1 MDLTKNNIKKTLE
14 KINMSGHSENIV
26 SSGILKNIQ
35 VFGDQVDIDIVVT
48 NPALQAR
55 KKLEVDIMKII
66 HDDIYE
72 KAKININ
79 TKVELPK
86 ENKNDENEIDSPDR
100 PKISSQAKKINGVDS
115 IIAISSAKGGVGKST
130 VTINLAA
137 ALAKKGCKVGILDAD
152 IYGPSV
158 PTMMDVEGYVPKSI
172 KIDNKSKIEPVES
185 YNVKIMSIGF
195 FTKLDQAVVWGG
207 PMASKALNQMIFD
220 THWGELDFLFLDLPP
235 GTGDIHLS
243 LVQSLPITG
252 SIIVSTPQNVALAD
266 ARRGIKMFQQE
277 SISVPILGLVEN
289 MAYFKTD
296 DSEDKH
302 YIFGEDGVKYLSKDL
317 NINFLGEI
325 PLIKSLREASD
336 FGRPGSLQ
344 ESTEVSEIFDN
355 ISKKKIN
362 EPAKINIDEDN
373 LNQIDFVEKF
383 ESQREIKK
391 NGVKHSKV
399 YLFAIK
405 KK

>member
-14 KINMSGHSENIV
+14 KINLSGHSENIV
-26 SSGILKNIQ
+26 STGILKNIQ

-86 ENKNDENEIDSPDR
+86 ENQNDENEIDSPDR

-158 PTMMDVEGYVPKSI
+158 PTMIDVEGYVPKSN
-172 KIDNKSKIEPVES
+172 KIDDKSKIEPVES

-195 FTKLDQAVVWGG
+195 FTKLDQAVVWRG

-266 ARRGIKMFQQE
+266 ARRGIKMFQQD
-277 SISVPILGLVEN
+277 SISVPILGLIEN

-296 DSEDKH
+296 ESDTKH
-302 YIFGEDGVKYLSKDL
+302 YIFGESGVKYLSKDL

-325 PLIKSLREASD
+325 PIFQSLREASD

-344 ESTEVSEIFDN
+344 ESTDVSKIFEE
-355 ISKKKIN
+355 ISKNMVEQLLIRNKELPPTKIV
-362 EPAKINIDEDN
+362 EITN
-373 LNQIDFVEKF
+373 LVGC
-383 ESQREIKK
+383 S
-391 NGVKHSKV
+391 
-399 YLFAIK
+399 AIK
-405 KK
+405 K

>member
-14 KINMSGHSENIV
+14 KINMTGHSKDIV

-35 VFGDQVDIDIVVT
+35 VFGDQVDIDLVVT

-72 KAKININ
+72 KAKINVN
-79 TKVELPK
+79 TKVEPPK
-86 ENKNDENEIDSPDR
+86 ANKNEENEIDPPDR
-100 PKISSQAKKINGVDS
+100 PKISTQAKKINGVDS

-172 KIDNKSKIEPVES
+172 KINDKSKIEPVES
-185 YNVKIMSIGF
+185 YDVKIMSIGF
-195 FTKLDQAVVWGG
+195 FTKLDQAVVWRG

-277 SISVPILGLVEN
+277 SISVPILGLIEN
-289 MAYFKTD
+289 MAYFK
-296 DSEDKH
+296 SEDSPTKH
-302 YIFGEDGVKYLSKDL
+302 YIFGEAGVKYLSKDL

-325 PLIKSLREASD
+325 PIFQALREASD

-344 ESTEVSEIFDN
+344 ESTDVSNIFEE
-355 ISKKKIN
+355 ISKNMVEQLLIRNKELPPTKIV
-362 EPAKINIDEDN
+362 EITN
-373 LNQIDFVEKF
+373 LVGC
-383 ESQREIKK
+383 S
-391 NGVKHSKV
+391 
-399 YLFAIK
+399 AIK
-405 KK
+405 K

>member
-26 SSGILKNIQ
+26 STGILKNIQ

-86 ENKNDENEIDSPDR
+86 ENENDENEIDSPVR
-100 PKISSQAKKINGVDS
+100 PKISSRAKKINGVDS

-172 KIDNKSKIEPVES
+172 KIDDKSKIEPVES

-195 FTKLDQAVVWGG
+195 FTKLDQAVVWRG

-266 ARRGIKMFQQE
+266 ARRGIKMFQQD
-277 SISVPILGLVEN
+277 SISVPILGLIEN

-296 DSEDKH
+296 ESDTRH
-302 YIFGEDGVKYLSKDL
+302 YIFGESGVKYLSKDL

-325 PLIKSLREASD
+325 PIFQSLREASD

-344 ESTEVSEIFDN
+344 ESTDVSNIFEE
-355 ISKKKIN
+355 ISKNMVEQLLIRNKELPPTKIV
-362 EPAKINIDEDN
+362 EITN
-373 LNQIDFVEKF
+373 LVGC
-383 ESQREIKK
+383 S
-391 NGVKHSKV
+391 
-399 YLFAIK
+399 AIK
-405 KK
+405 K

>member
-1 MDLTKNNIKKTLE
+1 MIDIKKTLE

-26 SSGILKNIQ
+26 STGILKNIQ
-35 VFGDQVDIDIVVT
+35 VFGDQVDSDIVVT

-86 ENKNDENEIDSPDR
+86 ENENDENEIDSPDR

-172 KIDNKSKIEPVES
+172 KIDDKSKIEPVES

-195 FTKLDQAVVWGG
+195 FTKLDQAVVWRG

-252 SIIVSTPQNVALAD
+252 TIIVSTPQNVALAD
-266 ARRGIKMFQQE
+266 ARRGIKMFQQD
-277 SISVPILGLVEN
+277 SISVPILGLIEN

-296 DSEDKH
+296 ESDTRH
-302 YIFGEDGVKYLSKDL
+302 YIFGESGVKYLSKDL

-325 PLIKSLREASD
+325 PIFQSLREASD

-344 ESTEVSEIFDN
+344 ESSDVSNIFEE
-355 ISKKKIN
+355 ISKNMVEQLLIRNKELPPTKIV
-362 EPAKINIDEDN
+362 EITN
-373 LNQIDFVEKF
+373 LVGC
-383 ESQREIKK
+383 S
-391 NGVKHSKV
+391 
-399 YLFAIK
+399 AIK
-405 KK
+405 K

>member
-26 SSGILKNIQ
+26 STGILKNIQ

-86 ENKNDENEIDSPDR
+86 ENENDENEIDSPYR

-172 KIDNKSKIEPVES
+172 KIDDKSKIEPVES

-195 FTKLDQAVVWGG
+195 FTKLDQAVVWRG

-266 ARRGIKMFQQE
+266 ARRGIKMFRQD
-277 SISVPILGLVEN
+277 SISVPILGLIEN

-296 DSEDKH
+296 ESDTRH
-302 YIFGEDGVKYLSKDL
+302 YIFGESGVKYLSKDL

-325 PLIKSLREASD
+325 PIFQSLREASD
-336 FGRPGSLQ
+336 IGRPGSLQ
-344 ESTEVSEIFDN
+344 ESTDVSNIFEE
-355 ISKKKIN
+355 ISKNMVEQLLIRNKELPPTKIV
-362 EPAKINIDEDN
+362 EITN
-373 LNQIDFVEKF
+373 LVGC
-383 ESQREIKK
+383 S
-391 NGVKHSKV
+391 
-399 YLFAIK
+399 AIK
-405 KK
+405 K

>member
-14 KINMSGHSENIV
+14 KINMSGHSDNIV
-26 SSGILKNIQ
+26 STGILKNIQ

-72 KAKININ
+72 KAKIKIN

-86 ENKNDENEIDSPDR
+86 DNENDENEIDSPDR
-100 PKISSQAKKINGVDS
+100 PKISTQAKKIKGVDS

-130 VTINLAA
+130 VTINLAS

-172 KIDNKSKIEPVES
+172 KIDDKSKIEPVES

-195 FTKLDQAVVWGG
+195 FTKLDQAVVWRG

-266 ARRGIKMFQQE
+266 ARRGIKMFQQD
-277 SISVPILGLVEN
+277 SISVPILGLIEN

-296 DSEDKH
+296 ESDTRH
-302 YIFGEDGVKYLSKDL
+302 YIFGESGVKYLSKDL

-325 PLIKSLREASD
+325 PIFQSLREASD

-344 ESTEVSEIFDN
+344 ESTDVSKIFEE
-355 ISKKKIN
+355 ISKNMVEQLLIRNKELPPTKIV
-362 EPAKINIDEDN
+362 EITN
-373 LNQIDFVEKF
+373 LVGC
-383 ESQREIKK
+383 S
-391 NGVKHSKV
+391 
-399 YLFAIK
+399 AIK
-405 KK
+405 K

>member
-26 SSGILKNIQ
+26 STGILKNIQ

-72 KAKININ
+72 KAKIKIN

-86 ENKNDENEIDSPDR
+86 DNRNDENEIDSPDR
-100 PKISSQAKKINGVDS
+100 PKISSQAKKIKGVDS

-130 VTINLAA
+130 VTINLAS

-172 KIDNKSKIEPVES
+172 KIDDKSKIEPVES

-195 FTKLDQAVVWGG
+195 FTKLDQAVVWRG

-266 ARRGIKMFQQE
+266 ARRGIKMFQQD
-277 SISVPILGLVEN
+277 SISVPILGLIEN

-296 DSEDKH
+296 ESDTRH
-302 YIFGEDGVKYLSKDL
+302 YIFGESGVKYLSKDL

-325 PLIKSLREASD
+325 PIFQSLREASD

-344 ESTEVSEIFDN
+344 DSTDVSNIFEE
-355 ISKKKIN
+355 ISKNMVEQLLIRNKELPPTKIV
-362 EPAKINIDEDN
+362 EITN
-373 LNQIDFVEKF
+373 LVGC
-383 ESQREIKK
+383 S
-391 NGVKHSKV
+391 
-399 YLFAIK
+399 AIK
-405 KK
+405 K

>member
-26 SSGILKNIQ
+26 STGILKNIQ
-35 VFGDQVDIDIVVT
+35 VFGDLVDIDIVVT
-48 NPALQAR
+48 NPALLAR

-86 ENKNDENEIDSPDR
+86 ENENDENEIDSPDR

-172 KIDNKSKIEPVES
+172 KIDDKSKIEPVES

-195 FTKLDQAVVWGG
+195 FTKLDQAVVWRG

-266 ARRGIKMFQQE
+266 ARRGIKMFQQD
-277 SISVPILGLVEN
+277 SISVPILGLIEN

-296 DSEDKH
+296 ESDTRH
-302 YIFGEDGVKYLSKDL
+302 YIFGESGVKYLSKDL

-325 PLIKSLREASD
+325 PIFQSLREASD

-344 ESTEVSEIFDN
+344 ESTDVSNIFEE
-355 ISKKKIN
+355 ISKNMVEQLLIRNKELPPTKIV
-362 EPAKINIDEDN
+362 EITN
-373 LNQIDFVEKF
+373 LVGC
-383 ESQREIKK
+383 S
-391 NGVKHSKV
+391 
-399 YLFAIK
+399 AIK
-405 KK
+405 K

>member
-26 SSGILKNIQ
+26 STGILKNIQ
-35 VFGDQVDIDIVVT
+35 VFGDQIDIDIVVT

-86 ENKNDENEIDSPDR
+86 ENENDENEIDSPDR
-100 PKISSQAKKINGVDS
+100 PKISSQAKKISGVDS

-172 KIDNKSKIEPVES
+172 KIDDKSKIEPVES

-195 FTKLDQAVVWGG
+195 FTKLDQAVVWRG

-266 ARRGIKMFQQE
+266 ARRGIKMFQQD
-277 SISVPILGLVEN
+277 SISVPILGLIEN

-296 DSEDKH
+296 ESDTRH
-302 YIFGEDGVKYLSKDL
+302 YIFGESGVKYLSKDL
-317 NINFLGEI
+317 NINLLGETPI
-325 PLIKSLREASD
+325 FQSLREASD

-344 ESTEVSEIFDN
+344 ESTDVSNIFEK
-355 ISKKKIN
+355 ISKNMVEQLLIRNKKL
-362 EPAKINIDEDN
+362 PPTKIVEITN
-373 LNQIDFVEKF
+373 LVGC
-383 ESQREIKK
+383 S
-391 NGVKHSKV
+391 
-399 YLFAIK
+399 AIK
-405 KK
+405 K

>member
-14 KINMSGHSENIV
+14 KINMSGHSDNIV
-26 SSGILKNIQ
+26 STGILKNIQ

-86 ENKNDENEIDSPDR
+86 ENENDENEIDSPDR

-172 KIDNKSKIEPVES
+172 KIDDKSKIEPVES

-195 FTKLDQAVVWGG
+195 FTKLDQAVVWRG

-243 LVQSLPITG
+243 MVQSLPITG

-266 ARRGIKMFQQE
+266 ARRGIKMFQQD
-277 SISVPILGLVEN
+277 SISVPILGLIEN

-296 DSEDKH
+296 ESDTRH
-302 YIFGEDGVKYLSKDL
+302 YIFGESGVKYLSKDL

-325 PLIKSLREASD
+325 PIFQSLREASD

-344 ESTEVSEIFDN
+344 ESTDVSNIFEE
-355 ISKKKIN
+355 ISKNMVEQLLIRNKELPPTKIV
-362 EPAKINIDEDN
+362 EITN
-373 LNQIDFVEKF
+373 LVGC
-383 ESQREIKK
+383 S
-391 NGVKHSKV
+391 
-399 YLFAIK
+399 AIK
-405 KK
+405 K

>member
-26 SSGILKNIQ
+26 STGILKNIQ

-86 ENKNDENEIDSPDR
+86 ENQNDENEIDSPDR

-172 KIDNKSKIEPVES
+172 KIDDKSKIEPVES

-195 FTKLDQAVVWGG
+195 FTKLDQAVVWRG

-266 ARRGIKMFQQE
+266 ARRGIKMFQQD
-277 SISVPILGLVEN
+277 SISVPILGLIEN

-296 DSEDKH
+296 ESDTKH
-302 YIFGEDGVKYLSKDL
+302 YIFGESGVRYLSKDL

-325 PLIKSLREASD
+325 PIFQSLREASD

-344 ESTEVSEIFDN
+344 ESSDVSKIFEE
-355 ISKKKIN
+355 ISKNMVEQLLIRNKELPPTKIV
-362 EPAKINIDEDN
+362 EITN
-373 LNQIDFVEKF
+373 LVGC
-383 ESQREIKK
+383 S
-391 NGVKHSKV
+391 
-399 YLFAIK
+399 AIK
-405 KK
+405 K

>member
-1 MDLTKNNIKKTLE
+1 MDLTKQNITKTLE
-14 KINMSGHSENIV
+14 KVNMSGSTDDIV
-26 SSGILKNIQ
+26 SSGILKNVQ
-35 VFGDQVDIDIVVT
+35 VFGDQVDIDIVVS

-79 TKVELPK
+79 TKVESPK
-86 ENKNDENEIDSPDR
+86 VDKEEGNEIDSPER
-100 PKISSQAKKINGVDS
+100 PKISSQSKKIKGVDS

-158 PTMMDVEGYVPKSI
+158 PTMMDVEGYIPKSI
-172 KIDNKSKIEPVES
+172 KINDQSKIEPIES

-195 FTKLDQAVVWGG
+195 FTKLDQAVVWRG

-266 ARRGIKMFQQE
+266 ARRGIKMFQQD

-289 MAYFKTD
+289 MAYFKTE

-302 YIFGEDGVKYLSKDL
+302 YIFGEAGVKYLSKDL

-336 FGRPGSLQ
+336 FGRPASLQ
-344 ESTEVSEIFDN
+344 ESTEASKIFDD
-355 ISKKKIN
+355 ISKNVVEQLLTRNKELPPTKIV
-362 EPAKINIDEDN
+362 EITN
-373 LNQIDFVEKF
+373 LVGC
-383 ESQREIKK
+383 S
-391 NGVKHSKV
+391 
-399 YLFAIK
+399 AIK
-405 KK
+405 K

>member
-14 KINMSGHSENIV
+14 KINMTGHSKDIV

-35 VFGDQVDIDIVVT
+35 VFGDQVDIDLVVT

-72 KAKININ
+72 KAKINVN
-79 TKVELPK
+79 TKVESPK
-86 ENKNDENEIDSPDR
+86 ANKNVENEIDSPDR
-100 PKISSQAKKINGVDS
+100 PKITTQAKKIKGVDS

-172 KIDNKSKIEPVES
+172 KINDKSKIEPVES
-185 YNVKIMSIGF
+185 YDVKIMSIGF
-195 FTKLDQAVVWGG
+195 FTKLDQAVVWRG

-289 MAYFKTD
+289 MAYFRAE
-296 DSEDKH
+296 DSATKH
-302 YIFGEDGVKYLSKDL
+302 YIFGEAGVKYLSKDL

-325 PLIKSLREASD
+325 PIFQALREASD

-344 ESTEVSEIFDN
+344 ESTDVSNIFEE
-355 ISKKKIN
+355 ISKNMVEQLLIRNKELPPTKIV
-362 EPAKINIDEDN
+362 EITN
-373 LNQIDFVEKF
+373 LVGC
-383 ESQREIKK
+383 S
-391 NGVKHSKV
+391 
-399 YLFAIK
+399 AIK
-405 KK
+405 K

>member
-14 KINMSGHSENIV
+14 KINMTGHSKDIV

-35 VFGDQVDIDIVVT
+35 VFGDQVDIDLVVT

-72 KAKININ
+72 KAKINVN
-79 TKVELPK
+79 TKVESPK
-86 ENKNDENEIDSPDR
+86 ANKNVENEIDSPDR
-100 PKISSQAKKINGVDS
+100 PKITTQAKKIKGVDS

-172 KIDNKSKIEPVES
+172 KINDKSKIEPVES
-185 YNVKIMSIGF
+185 YDVKIMSIGF
-195 FTKLDQAVVWGG
+195 FTKLDQAVVWRG

-277 SISVPILGLVEN
+277 SISVPILGLIEN
-289 MAYFKTD
+289 MAYFKAE
-296 DSEDKH
+296 DSATKH
-302 YIFGEDGVKYLSKDL
+302 YLFGEAGVKYLSKDL

-325 PLIKSLREASD
+325 PIFQALREASD

-344 ESTEVSEIFDN
+344 ESTDVSNIFEE
-355 ISKKKIN
+355 ISKNMVEQLLIRNKELPPTKIV
-362 EPAKINIDEDN
+362 EITN
-373 LNQIDFVEKF
+373 LVGC
-383 ESQREIKK
+383 S
-391 NGVKHSKV
+391 
-399 YLFAIK
+399 AIK
-405 KK
+405 K